1 MNYIS
6 QSPIHCSKGNIK
18 CVLNCT
24 KFPEKKGKGYMSKT
38 NLVLVLTKK
47 KGKNKSTFPI
57 FDSID

>member
-6 QSPIHCSKGNIK
+6 QSPITCAKGNLK

-24 KFPEKKGKGYMSKT
+24 KFSEKKGNRYMSKK

-47 KGKNKSTFPI
+47 RGRKIHILNFLAQT
-57 FDSID
+57 D